1 MFNCN
6 HLSEYLGNS
15 LIVTLFYTQCE
26 SRVKNIRIQ
35 QHKTS
40 SSNISVDQHVI
51 LCSHLLRSLWEDFFV
66 IQYIS
71 HLPKNEE
78 LCAYN
83 FNLYSWEFG
92 SVDNNVISI
101 IGHSCPL
108 PALILFLNLLNNFF
122 NKRGS
127 SKKALQVVKTSWNVY
142 QFLVSS
148 QDIED
153 STDERLHNWNL
164 HLTQMLIL

>member
-1 MFNCN
+1 MTIEITSASGIGEDVPMAPHDLSASHNMQTIKLLTIISMLRFNCN

-51 LCSHLLRSLWEDFFV
+51 LCSHLLRSLWEDFIV

-83 FNLYSWEFG
+83 FNLYS
-92 SVDNNVISI
+92 
-101 IGHSCPL
+101 
-108 PALILFLNLLNNFF
+108 
-122 NKRGS
+122 
-127 SKKALQVVKTSWNVY
+127 
-142 QFLVSS
+142 
-148 QDIED
+148 
-153 STDERLHNWNL
+153 
-164 HLTQMLIL
+164 